1 MNREFNSFFTNRLC
15 IQIKRRLNSRR
26 DLVKKMNNF
35 LAMVLDK
42 VNDQTKLEFKQL
54 SMDDLPEG
62 EVTWISG
69 FDQ

>member
-1 MNREFNSFFTNRLC
+1 M
-15 IQIKRRLNSRR
+15 
-26 DLVKKMNNF
+26 KKMNNF

-62 EVTWISG
+62 KVTRISG
-69 FDQ
+69 FGQ